1 MKLRDVIVGFTA
13 GALISA
19 VATTWAINKRN
30 VDQEEKNLAIA
41 IEFYDLLLNKKDFET
56 GRKMIGNRYT
66 QHNPNAADGI
76 PGIEKHINML
86 KTTYPLNHGEI
97 KHMFTNGDLVALHV
111 HSKRT
116 PDSLGNAVV
125 DMFRIENGKVV
136 EHWDVVQAVPEP
148 AKALNT
154 NTMF

>member
-1 MKLRDVIVGFTA
+1 MNTRTFITGFVA
-13 GALISA
+13 GALLSA
-19 VATTWAINKRN
+19 GATVWAVNKRN

-41 IEFYDLLLNKKDFET
+41 TQFYDLLLNQKDFDT
-56 GRKMIGNRYT
+56 GRKMIGNRYV
-66 QHNPNAADGI
+66 QHNPNAVS
-76 PGIEKHINML
+76 GIEGIENHINML

-97 KHMFTNGDLVALHV
+97 KHVFTNGDLVALHV

-116 PDSLGNAVV
+116 PDSAGNAVV

-136 EHWDVVQAVPEP
+136 EHWDVVQAVPEKP
-148 AKALNT
+148 LNN